1 MGSSRGESFG
11 NFVDRIP
18 MKMQPPG
25 AQAETRVSSLLQRQ
39 GWQLLDRNW
48 SCRWGELDL
57 VLHKNEQLLVV
68 EVKGRRSLH

>member
-11 NFVDRIP
+11 NCADRIP
-18 MKMQPPG
+18 MKMQPHG

-57 VLHKNEQLLVV
+57 VLHKNMQLLVV
-68 EVKGRRSLH
+68 EVIVEVVR

>member
-1 MGSSRGESFG
+1 
-11 NFVDRIP
+11 

-39 GWQLLDRNW
+39 GRQLLDRNW
-48 SCRWGELDL
+48 SCRWGELDR

-68 EVKGRRSLH
+68 EVKGRRSLS